1 MLSLLQVIPSIV
13 DMLINIDAI
22 SGLPDTPSLEE
33 WLIQV
38 FVFMLSLIC
47 LYQIITGIRL
57 HNTLLSA

>member
-13 DMLINIDAI
+13 DMLMNIDAI

-47 LYQIITGIRL
+47 LYQIITCIRL
-57 HNTLLSA
+57 HNTFLST